1 MASLTFSSKAGSEEL
16 PLGRWKLLLIGRPS
30 ALTPASPSHPTPST
44 PMLQNPAASPPPVAV
59 QPHYFKCGPRTSGIP
74 GGACWKWQSLAPPLS
89 YIRTCVSAG
98 FLGDSCEH
106 YCLRALGRDR
116 HCLVPREE
124 KASFDRWCQFLGQT
138 DTHCTFRVRGF
149 HPAPTP
155 RKVASSMY
163 LS

>member
-1 MASLTFSSKAGSEEL
+1 MEAVVNREA
-16 PLGRWKLLLIGRPS
+16 LGP
-30 ALTPASPSHPTPST
+30 HPCLSFPPYSIH
-44 PMLQNPAASPPPVAV
+44 PHAAEPCCFPPPPVAV